1 MSDIHNDKRV
11 FIGSS
16 IRAYDDGR
24 IEGMLVPFTTSA
36 QKDLYNTYF
45 DKRTDYGLEAFPIV
59 NAPALY
65 QHGLDDTLQ
74 VKPVGRVT
82 RLRADDAGLWIE
94 AQLALK
100 DEYDKAVH
108 TLAQRGVLSWS
119 SGALPQSVVEADD
132 GHIDRWYIIEASL
145 TPTPGTPNGRT
156 QISAIRSIADLSN
169 LPTFADLIGKEGVG
183 TIASERAIEIEITE
197 EDKQEGVVMTRDE
210 IKAVLAELL
219 GEMGL
224 LPAAVDMAEVET
236 QMATDVEKL
245 MVEEKLTDEARSV
258 IITNAARNIQ
268 ASADK
273 RKAMVKNAALEAARA
288 AVRPED
294 GVSKTA
300 AAGVRNE
307 AQRTAADNVRGGHV
321 SVGEDGRYAGLT
333 TQELA
338 AVVQMRM
345 ASINNSG
352 VDPAALIGG
361 GINPVLM
368 RTLAARVNKDLH
380 AERGVFKDYDNRAN
394 IRAALP
400 SAIRANELD
409 ASDITGQGLEW
420 VGVYYGSEVWEKAR
434 VPRIYQEL
442 VSKGMRVVEIPQGA
456 QTAKFALEGDDMN
469 AYVGPEANNVD
480 ATGAPETVVNI
491 NPFTTGVV
499 TAEALPIYLAT
510 AYTVVLGEDAMIDV
524 ARQVNYQIN
533 EKAQETIEQVILN
546 GDTTRTA
553 STNINAIDAAV
564 PSGLQSPYYLAA
576 NGVRKLGLVTNTAMS
591 LDCTNQISP
600 TVFRQIMA
608 KLPPAQRARKDRMA
622 FVLSAGTEMATLG
635 MAALLTEDVRGAFA
649 TLKDGQV
656 GRLYGVDTFT
666 SGFIPL
672 SNTAGKIAVTTPAN
686 NTRGTIALI
695 YAPYWGFG
703 FKRGINIETARFPLS
718 QSNVYVASMRFTF
731 VARSSTAAAIGY
743 NVATEGTY

>member
-11 FIGSS
+11 FVGSS

-24 IEGMLVPFTTSA
+24 IEGMLVPFTTA
-36 QKDLYNTYF
+36 EQKDFYNTYF
-45 DKRTDYGLEAFPIV
+45 DKRTDYGLDAFPVV

-65 QHGLDDTLQ
+65 QHGLDETLE
-74 VKPVGRVT
+74 VKPVGKVI
-82 RLRADDAGLWIE
+82 RAKITDAGLWAE

-100 DEYDKAVH
+100 DEYDKQI
-108 TLAQRGVLSWS
+108 LALAKRGLLSWS
-119 SGALPQSVVEADD
+119 SGALPQSVVEAAD

-145 TPTPGTPNGRT
+145 TPTPATPNGRT
-156 QISAIRSIADLSN
+156 QISAIRSISDLAN
-169 LPTFADLIGKEGVG
+169 LPTFAELTAKEGVG
-183 TIASERAIEIEITE
+183 TIASERAIEVEITE
-197 EDKQEGVVMTRDE
+197 NVKQEGVVMTPE
-210 IKAVLAELL
+210 QIKAYLMDLLA
-219 GEMGL
+219 EMGL
-224 LPAAVDMAEVET
+224 VPAAVDMAEVEGM
-236 QMATDVEKL
+236 MAADVKE
-245 MVEEKLTDEARSV
+245 MAVEEVLTDEKRTA
-258 IITNAARNIQ
+258 IIQNAARAIQ

-273 RKAMVKNAALEAARA
+273 RKAEIKNAANAALRA
-288 AVRPED
+288 AVKPED
-294 GVSKTA
+294 GISLTR
-300 AAGVRNE
+300 AAGVRS
-307 AQRTAADNVRGGHV
+307 ADQRAADNGVRNV
-321 SVGEDGRYAGLT
+321 SVGEDGRYASLT
-333 TQELA
+333 SQELA
-338 AVVQMRM
+338 AMVQMRM
-345 ASINNSG
+345 ASIANSG
-352 VDPAALIGG
+352 IDPDSLPNGGVSPALT
-361 GINPVLM
+361 
-368 RTLAARVNKDLH
+368 RTLAARVAKASRSDS
-380 AERGVFKDYDNRAN
+380 GVFAGAEGSSL
-394 IRAALP
+394 RAALP

-442 VSKGMRVVEIPQGA
+442 VNKGMRVVEIPQGA

-469 AYVGPEANNVD
+469 AYLGGEANSVD

-510 AYTVVLGEDAMIDV
+510 AYTVILGEDAMIDV

-553 STNINAIDAAV
+553 STNINAIDNTV
-564 PSGLQSPYYLAA
+564 PTGLQSPYYLAA
-576 NGVRKLGLVTNTAMS
+576 NGVRKLALVTNTGMA
-591 LDCTNQISP
+591 LDCQNQISP

-608 KLPPAQRARKDRMA
+608 KMPPAQRARKDRMA

-672 SNTAGKIAVTTPAN
+672 SNTAGKVATATPAN
-686 NTRGTIALI
+686 NTRGTIGLI

-731 VARSSTAAAIGY
+731 VARSNTAAAIGY